1 MSVFIAKKLQ
11 SWHKNALGIYFDY
24 AGIVQHCQTK
34 NKINMK
40 VLAVKPQAAYLPTT
54 PFEQLIKTVWGNDF
68 GFGPFRDHVEARPA
82 VNIVETEQHF
92 RLEIAAPG
100 LGKEDFRVELEQ
112 NRLTISAEKQS
123 EKVEGENVRMREFAY
138 NSFKRSF
145 TLPKTVDGER
155 IEAKY
160 EQGVLSLVLPKK
172 EEALPKPARTIEI
185 A

>member
-1 MSVFIAKKLQ
+1 MALWAVVNLPH
-11 SWHKNALGIYFDY
+11 WHKNSLGIYF
-24 AGIVQHCQTK
+24 ANVGIVQHYQTK
-34 NKINMK
+34 TKITMK

-54 PFEQLIKTVWGNDF
+54 PFEQLIKTVWGNDL
-68 GFGPFRDHVEARPA
+68 GFGPFRDHVEVRPA
-82 VNIVETEQHF
+82 VNIVETENNF
-92 RLEIAAPG
+92 RLEVAAPG
-100 LGKEDFRVELEQ
+100 LGKEDFKVELEQ

-123 EKVEGENVRMREFAY
+123 EKVEGENLRMREFAY

-185 A
+185 G